1 MKNKILITGG
11 SGFLGSHLVDL
22 LLEREYKVTNIDNN
36 SYNLKHK
43 NYTYI
48 NSSKLNSQKLK
59 NIVQSSHTIF
69 HFAAQSD
76 IEESLKNPGETLLNN
91 INSTIN
97 ILDVIAKSK
106 KKINFI
112 FASTLYV
119 MGNKGSFYK
128 TSKQCCEKILS
139 EYGKNFNFDYS
150 ILRFGTI
157 YGPRSGKLNSVYN
170 ILSQSLN
177 KREVK
182 INGNGDEVREFI
194 HVKDAA
200 KACLK
205 IVEKKIFNKI
215 IMITNNQKIK
225 LKDLSNIINEMFN
238 FEKKFKFLG
247 SKKSHYKF
255 TPYNVDQDNVVLK
268 INLDQFRGLEEG
280 LIETINA
287 IKKNNL
293 S

>member
-22 LLEREYKVTNIDNN
+22 LIERKYKVTNLDNN
-36 SYNLKHK
+36 PYNFKHK

-48 NSSKLNSQKLK
+48 NSSNLNSQKLK

-76 IEESLKNPGETLLNN
+76 IEESLKNPSETLLNN

-128 TSKQCCEKILS
+128 ISKQCCEKILS

-170 ILSQSLN
+170 ILSQSL
-177 KREVK
+177 KSREIK

-200 KACLK
+200 QACLK

-238 FEKKFKFLG
+238 FEKKFMFLG

>member
-1 MKNKILITGG
+1 
-11 SGFLGSHLVDL
+11 
-22 LLEREYKVTNIDNN
+22 
-36 SYNLKHK
+36 
-43 NYTYI
+43 
-48 NSSKLNSQKLK
+48 
-59 NIVQSSHTIF
+59 
-69 HFAAQSD
+69 
-76 IEESLKNPGETLLNN
+76 
-91 INSTIN
+91 
-97 ILDVIAKSK
+97 
-106 KKINFI
+106 
-112 FASTLYV
+112 

-128 TSKQCCEKILS
+128 ISKQCCEKILS

-170 ILSQSLN
+170 ILSQSL
-177 KREVK
+177 KSREIK

-200 KACLK
+200 QACLK

-238 FEKKFKFLG
+238 FEKKFMFLG